1 MTESLCPDCG
11 SPRPDWTKVCPAC
24 GAPPEAEH
32 RQAARAAEGVRAAD
46 LEPYITL
53 RYIARLFKVLAVLI
67 IVMLLGEVVT
77 GIVIDGTAALVTL
90 IGEGTRLLVMAGLL
104 WAGGDLTLLLIDAG
118 HDLRVARILLGR
130 INTQLHAN
138 STRPRRVLGAAPGV
152 LGLAAAQA
160 PVDPNP
166 PAPRPLGA
174 SAARVKRTRATGW
187 TRSWAM
193 RSPER
198 WRGAPGRG

>member
-32 RQAARAAEGVRAAD
+32 RQVGESPEGVRAAD

-53 RYIARLFKVLAVLI
+53 RYIARLFKVLAGLI

-77 GIVIDGTAALVTL
+77 GLVIDGTAALVTL

-138 STRPRRVLGAAPGV
+138 ITAGTNRSEPPRV
-152 LGLAAAQA
+152 
-160 PVDPNP
+160 
-166 PAPRPLGA
+166 
-174 SAARVKRTRATGW
+174 S
-187 TRSWAM
+187 
-193 RSPER
+193 
-198 WRGAPGRG
+198 